1 VNWIPILALLAFT
14 CAAADLDSIKAEPDA
29 DKRSEHALNHAEA
42 VLSKARDDY
51 SSGEYKRALEG
62 VSEVSAAVELA
73 QSSLQA
79 SGKSPRRSKYY
90 KRAELRLRTLS
101 RRLNDFAREAAVDDR
116 PIIEKTAAFVSRV
129 HDDTLE
135 QILEK
140 K

>member
-1 VNWIPILALLAFT
+1 M
-14 CAAADLDSIKAEPDA
+14 
-29 DKRSEHALNHAEA
+29 H
-42 VLSKARDDY
+42 
-51 SSGEYKRALEG
+51 
-62 VSEVSAAVELA
+62 
-73 QSSLQA
+73 A

-101 RRLNDFAREAAVDDR
+101 RRLNDFARDAAVDDR
-116 PIIEKTAAFVSRV
+116 PIIEKAAAFVSRV